1 MKKFIILKTTTC
13 TLAGDS
19 ECWSLAVGCQDF
31 EDVSLDDLRTLRE
44 LIDEVIAQER

>member
-19 ECWSLAVGCQDF
+19 ERWSLAVGCQDF
-31 EDVSLDDLRTLRE
+31 EDVSLDDLRQLRDT
-44 LIDEVIAQER
+44 IDELLDQQ